1 MEAAEGVGGAG
12 IGGTAG
18 LEGFGQALGDFG
30 DLGGPTLEVFAVAAV
45 FDDAAVEEGAILL
58 HLLGEAEIEGFLDGA
73 GFAGGGGE
81 GAFLVAVEAGG
92 EGDGGRLG
100 GVVAVDGGDGV
111 DGPVLR
117 LVEAE
122 FVDDGLEAVV
132 VGAEGVEDGPDDAEG
147 VGVVELGLG
156 VFVRGDDDGDDDVAV
171 ALAWGGAHDAADGL
185 DDVDLRVALGEEEDG
200 VEGGDVDAL
209 GEAANVGEEVA
220 GAVAAVGL
228 EPGEGVVARQ
238 GAHLAVDV
246 AGLDAQGGVE
256 ARVGGELL
264 EERGGGL
271 GGLDGAA
278 EGDGAAGGHAV
289 GGGEE
294 GGVGEALGE
303 GVDAAQELDG
313 GGAAVVAAAFEGLAL
328 LVGELFVGGVLGEFA
343 LGEGEDEH
351 LVIGQAAFGDGL
363 PEADAV
369 DFLAVEGRVVHGAE
383 LDGAFLCLLLGA
395 LGVEAR
401 GGGHVETAA
410 DEDVGVVVDIG
421 EGGFL
426 LFLGDGAGGAV
437 GLVADGE
444 VEGEGVAP
452 QFPLGFFDD
461 GDGLVGGEDD
471 GEGVGELLA
480 EVADALGEKVGAG
493 GGRQGQGVG
502 VFLGGVLAAFGALV
516 GLGVGADADGVEGIG
531 GVVAPGHEGLVEEG
545 DGGHKEEDE
554 AFAAGLLLDQAQ
566 GGEGLAGA
574 AGHDEFAA
582 VVRGIVCGGGLEGL
596 LLVVAEGL
604 GGDGGAGGVAR
615 QYGPIGLEGAQPRE
629 GHHLHGDGAVGKRPF
644 GVVAPS
650 IGGGEDKA
658 VGEGALGTLEGKVF
672 AERGQEGVDVG
683 LGNDVAVFVAFG
695 LDAIER
701 AVDVLGHQVNA
712 RVLAKVE
719 LRPKP
724 DAGELRLIERQAR
737 EQAFHQMLETL
748 PQRGFV
754 PLRLLAEAR
763 QHLIQRHA
771 HGRSPPRPGPR
782 PQKRRASSSRTS
794 LRPWNCPT

>member
-1 MEAAEGVGGAG
+1 M
-12 IGGTAG
+12 
-18 LEGFGQALGDFG
+18 
-30 DLGGPTLEVFAVAAV
+30 
-45 FDDAAVEEGAILL
+45 
-58 HLLGEAEIEGFLDGA
+58 
-73 GFAGGGGE
+73 
-81 GAFLVAVEAGG
+81 
-92 EGDGGRLG
+92 
-100 GVVAVDGGDGV
+100 
-111 DGPVLR
+111 
-117 LVEAE
+117 
-122 FVDDGLEAVV
+122 
-132 VGAEGVEDGPDDAEG
+132 
-147 VGVVELGLG
+147 
-156 VFVRGDDDGDDDVAV
+156 
-171 ALAWGGAHDAADGL
+171 
-185 DDVDLRVALGEEEDG
+185 
-200 VEGGDVDAL
+200 
-209 GEAANVGEEVA
+209 
-220 GAVAAVGL
+220 
-228 EPGEGVVARQ
+228 
-238 GAHLAVDV
+238 
-246 AGLDAQGGVE
+246 
-256 ARVGGELL
+256 
-264 EERGGGL
+264 
-271 GGLDGAA
+271 
-278 EGDGAAGGHAV
+278 
-289 GGGEE
+289 
-294 GGVGEALGE
+294 EALGE

-313 GGAAVVAAAFEGLAL
+313 GGAAVVVAAFEGLAL

-383 LDGAFLCLLLGA
+383 LDGAFLCLLLGT

-401 GGGHVETAA
+401 GGGHVEAA
-410 DEDVGVVVDIG
+410 AGEDVGVVVDIG

-444 VEGEGVAP
+444 VESEGVAP

-502 VFLGGVLAAFGALV
+502 VFLGGVVAFGALV

-531 GVVAPGHEGLVEEG
+531 GVVAPGHEGLVEQG
-545 DGGHKEEDE
+545 DGGDEEEDE

-574 AGHDEFAA
+574 AGHDELAT
-582 VVRGIVCGGGLEGL
+582 VVLDVVGGGGREGL

-604 GGDGGAGGVAR
+604 GGDGGAGGETR
-615 QYGPIGLEGAQPRE
+615 ERLPIGVEGLEARE

-644 GVVAPS
+644 GVVAPG

-658 VGEGALGTLEGKVF
+658 VGEGALGAFEGKVF

-683 LGNDVAVFVAFG
+683 LGDDVAVFVALG

-724 DAGELRLIERQAR
+724 DAGELRLVERQAR
-737 EQAFHQMLETL
+737 EQTFHQMLETL

-771 HGRSPPRPGPR
+771 HGPVSVAPRAEAE
-782 PQKRRASSSRTS
+782 KRRASFHVFIGG
-794 LRPWNCPT
+794 LRRPRIHT